1 MTAVLTATESKK
13 TTLPRAEVHQQ
24 PLMLY
29 AAVVLLLLALVLA
42 AMLTEAPLVA
52 LAVALPLIAGSFA
65 TLVASLRRHF

>member
-1 MTAVLTATESKK
+1 
-13 TTLPRAEVHQQ
+13 
-24 PLMLY
+24 MLC

-42 AMLTEAPLVA
+42 AMLTETPLVA

>member
-1 MTAVLTATESKK
+1 MTAVLTAPESHN
-13 TTLPRAEVHQQ
+13 TTLPPAEVHPQ
-24 PLMLY
+24 PQMLY

-42 AMLTEAPLVA
+42 AMLTETPLVA